1 MPEFSL
7 DSVFKPSSIAIA
19 GVSQD
24 ISTPNMAQRY
34 AISLWDFGFKG
45 KIYPVH
51 PSGGRF
57 YDIEIY
63 RNIKDIPGP
72 VDLLVSA
79 IPARFTPQL
88 IEDACIK
95 GVKAVHLFTSGYSEI
110 EDEIGKNLE
119 KEILRIARKSGV
131 RIIGPN
137 CMGIYNPQSGLTFAS
152 QYPDQT
158 GFPQKPGTAGLISQS
173 GGNCIFC
180 IRDAFS
186 RDIFFSK
193 AISYGNAADLNET
206 DYLEYMADDPDTK
219 IILMYIEGVKDGK
232 RFSKVLRR
240 AASIKPI
247 VINKGGTT
255 ETGART
261 CASHTSAVAGK
272 ADIWHD
278 LIKQAGAIQVNSM
291 SELVDVALIFNKF
304 KRPAGKNVA
313 LFGVGGGIA
322 VQASDEIAGEGLHI
336 PLLHGDIRKGLHNIY
351 GSEAGSIFRN
361 PIDMSLY
368 SNTDAHVN
376 AVKLVSE
383 SSQIDI
389 IMMQFPFDMYALLN
403 RRIPASF
410 FTQVVTEIT
419 RVVSKPIAV
428 VLHFAVSHDG
438 RALMDE
444 MQSKLVS
451 LNLPVFPSFS
461 RAASAIRKYIDYIHG
476 HGHS

>member
-7 DSVFKPSSIAIA
+7 DSVFKPSAVAIA

-24 ISTPNMAQRY
+24 LSTPSMAQRY
-34 AISLWDFGFKG
+34 AMSLREYGFKG

-57 YDIEIY
+57 FDNDIYSSIL
-63 RNIKDIPGP
+63 DIPGP

-79 IPARFTPQL
+79 IPARFTPKL
-88 IEDACIK
+88 VEDAGTK
-95 GVKAVHLFTSGYSEI
+95 GIKAVHLFTSGYSEI

-119 KEILRIARKSGV
+119 HDILKIAHKFGL

-137 CMGIYNPQSGLTFAS
+137 CMGIYNPRAGLTFAS

-158 GFPQKPGTAGLISQS
+158 GFPQTPGTVGLISQS

-186 RDIFFSK
+186 RNLFFSK

-206 DYLEYMADDPDTK
+206 DYLEYLADDQDTS
-219 IILMYIEGVKDGK
+219 IILMYVEGVKNGQ
-232 RFSKVLRR
+232 RFSEVLKKS
-240 AASIKPI
+240 ASIKPV
-247 VINKGGTT
+247 VISKGGTT
-255 ETGART
+255 DTGART
-261 CASHTSAVAGK
+261 CASHTSAIAGK
-272 ADIWHD
+272 ADIWRD

-322 VQASDEIAGEGLHI
+322 VQAADEIAGEGLHI
-336 PLLHGDIRKGLHNIY
+336 PLLHSDIRKGLHNIY

-368 SNTDAHVN
+368 SNADAHVN
-376 AVKLVSE
+376 AVKLVSQ

-403 RRIPASF
+403 RKIPAGF
-410 FTQVVTEIT
+410 FTEVVTQIS
-419 RVVSKPIAV
+419 RVVTKPIAV
-428 VLHFAVSHDG
+428 VLHFAVSREG

-444 MQSKLVS
+444 VQSKLIS
-451 LNLPVFPSFS
+451 LGLPVFPSFS
-461 RAASAIRKYIDYIHG
+461 RAASAIRKYIDYMHT
-476 HGHS
+476 HT